1 MHKLEQ
7 DSITFGK
14 YKGSTLSRV
23 LRDRKYCAWLLEE
36 DWFKTNYEF
45 LYNRIKEYNPIS
57 YFITLPSTTEEKNF
71 LEDYTYFNLTPVCDL
86 KIELNSVDKICYEY
100 YLFLVKE
107 IKEKIC
113 EMLENDQDNPY
124 DIKAPTNWLKKFE
137 KNFGIPRTDFKEFLE
152 AYDLPNI
159 PYIIERVKK
168 EGGLEYKGAQSF
180 NIAKSRSKSQE
191 SWWEDL
197 LKSKYGENL
206 YTQFK
211 YNKCI
216 FDFINIAT
224 KTIFECKLGLKDFD
238 QDQYNKYQIALK
250 EYRIIYLISNDC
262 VIEIEKKCVYTTKPD
277 KYNLQ
282 LLSIKEMKEPSWFYT
297 LIQMFDVVEID
308 ELSSLFGN
316 E

>member
-1 MHKLEQ
+1 MDKLEQ

-14 YKGSTLSRV
+14 YKGFTLSRV

-57 YFITLPSTTEEKNF
+57 YFILPSVEEKNF
-71 LEDYTYFNLTPVCDL
+71 LEDYTYFNLIPVSDL

-100 YLFLVKE
+100 YLSLMKE

-113 EMLENDQDNPY
+113 EMLENDEDNPY

-137 KNFGIPRTDFKEFLE
+137 KEFGIPRSDFKEFLE

-206 YTQFK
+206 RKK
-211 YNKCI
+211 YAPFRRSRHSGRNR
-216 FDFINIAT
+216 T
-224 KTIFECKLGLKDFD
+224 GLARF
-238 QDQYNKYQIALK
+238 N
-250 EYRIIYLISNDC
+250 RCRPCRRVRNC
-262 VIEIEKKCVYTTKPD
+262 VPFRDRT
-277 KYNLQ
+277 
-282 LLSIKEMKEPSWFYT
+282 
-297 LIQMFDVVEID
+297 
-308 ELSSLFGN
+308 SSVARRQRHSS
-316 E
+316 